1 MQIIKMQ
8 YKNLTVASIMHTATL
23 FSEHKKKSIS
33 YIENGDL
40 FSEENGI
47 AFKSS
52 RVDCTQQK
60 YIALL
65 FPL

>member
-1 MQIIKMQ
+1 
-8 YKNLTVASIMHTATL
+8 MHTATL

-65 FPL
+65 FPF